1 MTEFL
6 FAYTKEPSGR
16 IVRFELDAAVQP
28 ELRAFWNT
36 QIEAFNCN
44 EELIAFDGNYKA
56 DAAELL
62 FIDNFDDIDALAEAV
77 ADPGKIPKV
86 EGDEDVL
93 GAVKALFVGREEE
106 GQWVVYLQAFDRRR
120 LMSVKGF
127 SIFHDKAVFKR
138 IESAG
143 LTLDTR
149 IAAKLVGKKL
159 YFRDFFYARQIFD
172 LSSYYQE
179 ATDADIQKFAEVP
192 GIHVP
197 DLEKF
202 RLASDSWVRRKI
214 WLIQQSTILQEVP
227 MQKLKEVAAGFDLVI
242 ESEVGQD
249 GVERL
254 VIPEGR
260 REIKNLLRY
269 LDEDY
274 YKSSLT
280 SRSYRTN
287 SKRLLPAPAR
297 QE

>member
-6 FAYTKEPSGR
+6 FAYTKEPSSR
-16 IVRFELDAAVQP
+16 VVRFELDAAVQP
-28 ELRAFWNT
+28 ELRAFWNS
-36 QIEAFNCN
+36 QIDTFNCN
-44 EELIAFDGNYKA
+44 EELISFDGNYRPETG
-56 DAAELL
+56 ELL
-62 FIDNFDDIDALAEAV
+62 YIDNFDDIDGLAEAA
-77 ADPGKIPKV
+77 ADPSKIPKV
-86 EGDEDVL
+86 EGDDELL
-93 GAVKALFVGREEE
+93 GSVKALFVGRQEE

-120 LMSVKGF
+120 LMSVRGF
-127 SIFHDKAVFKR
+127 SIFHDKTVFKR

-143 LTLDTR
+143 LTLDNR
-149 IAAKLVGKKL
+149 IAAKLVGKRL

-179 ATDADIQKFAEVP
+179 ATDADIQRFAEVP
-192 GIHVP
+192 EIKVP

-227 MQKLKEVAAGFDLVI
+227 MAKLKEVAAGFDLTI
-242 ESEVGQD
+242 ESEIGED
-249 GVERL
+249 GFERI

-287 SKRLLPAPAR
+287 SKKLLG
-297 QE
+297 